1 MTKTEG
7 IEKMKDAALKNG
19 DGVYIIYADYRS
31 TDAAIVFTVHNG
43 VIEHET
49 SLIPS
54 RRTIIKRQLE
64 EIYLPKHPN
73 LNIFIFLPCW
83 FTWPNTWR
91 NNENS
96 NMFVRSFFSYLSPKA
111 QYLSCD
117 LQ

>member
-19 DGVYIIYADYRS
+19 NGVYIIYADFRS
-31 TDAAIVFTVHNG
+31 SDAAVVFTVFNG
-43 VIEHET
+43 VVEHET
-49 SLIPS
+49 SLLPS
-54 RRTIIKRQLE
+54 HRTIKYQLE
-64 EIYLPKHPN
+64 EIYLPKHQN

-91 NNENS
+91 NNEYS
-96 NMFVRSFFSYLSPKA
+96 NEFVKSFFSYLSSKA